1 MNQQATPSRDDQ
13 KKRLAL
19 ILVSVVAVLIGISI
33 WLAGRKG
40 DKDKFSYDNLR
51 KMIFGDDRG

>member
-1 MNQQATPSRDDQ
+1 MNQDAASSGDDQ
-13 KKRLAL
+13 KKRLAFM
-19 ILVSVVAVLIGISI
+19 ILGVVAVLIGISI

-40 DKDKFSYDNLR
+40 DRDRFSYDNLR